1 MIRSINK
8 TLLSLVVLL
17 VLTGNLL
24 AQPQAVI
31 VGPTETPPGEMVV
44 LSSKGSVGDNL
55 EWVKPEGLQTLSVGC
70 SLLDT
75 QVVFAT
81 TKVGKYEFWLIVAD
95 KEAKISYKRHVVE
108 VKGKA
113 PPDNPPP
120 DDPPP
125 PVEPNPTKWDKL
137 KGISKA
143 GADNLN
149 DNPTRVKMK
158 STLAA
163 TILSIEGKCAVG
175 QCPGLADAKQQVMMA
190 IESVLLTR
198 APGTPSAH
206 VEWAAWR
213 KANQAEVN
221 RLQLVD
227 VPDYLS
233 AVKAIAQG
241 L

>member
-55 EWVKPEGLQTLSVGC
+55 EWIKPEGLQTLSVGC

-108 VKGKA
+108 VKGKS
-113 PPDNPPP
+113 PPVDDPPIDEP
-120 DDPPP
+120 DDPVP
-125 PVEPNPTKWDKL
+125 PNPTKWSNL
-137 KGISKA
+137 STISKS
-143 GADNLN
+143 GADKLN
-149 DNPTRVKMK
+149 DNDTRSKLKSRVSATVMQLESLCAAGTCPT
-158 STLAA
+158 LDAA
-163 TILSIEGKCAVG
+163 KDSVRKTIEA
-175 QCPGLADAKQQVMMA
+175 
-190 IESVLLTR
+190 VLLTR
-198 APGTPSAH
+198 VGPSAQID
-206 VEWAAWR
+206 WTLWR
-213 KANQAEVN
+213 RGNQAEIDK
-221 RLQLVD
+221 LGLVD
-227 VPDYLS
+227 VKDYIA
-233 AVKAIAQG
+233 AVKAIYGG